1 MAITVLSRWSGGKR
15 DTVIALAKKAKV
27 IHEKHGAE
35 WFRMGHIHTG
45 LWTGHTMVS
54 VRYPNWDAYGKAMD
68 KLSQDTAYQK
78 LMAEAGEIAKLEGR
92 TVITSV
98 DL

>member
-1 MAITVLSRWSGGKR
+1 
-15 DTVIALAKKAKV
+15 
-27 IHEKHGAE
+27 
-35 WFRMGHIHTG
+35 
-45 LWTGHTMVS
+45 MVS
-54 VRYPNWDAYGKAMD
+54 VRYPNWEAYGKAMD
-68 KLSQDTAYQK
+68 KLSQDNAYQK